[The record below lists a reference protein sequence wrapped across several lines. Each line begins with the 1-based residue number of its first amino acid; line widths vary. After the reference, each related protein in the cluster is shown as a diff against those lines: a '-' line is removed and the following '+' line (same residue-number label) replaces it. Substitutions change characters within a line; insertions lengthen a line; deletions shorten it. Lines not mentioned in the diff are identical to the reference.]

1 MNTLAWLGTQELIVV
16 GVFAV
21 LLFGRRLPEVGRYL
35 GKGLLE
41 FRKSLRPAA
50 KDLDEVRDAARD
62 AGKLGPDGPVLDVV
76 AEVFGISAVERAGEG
91 PGDFVIARKPG

>member
-1 MNTLAWLGTQELIVV
+1 MNTLAWLGHSELIVV
-16 GVFAV
+16 AVFAV

-50 KDLDEVRDAARD
+50 KDLEEVRDAT
-62 AGKLGPDGPVLDVV
+62 
-76 AEVFGISAVERAGEG
+76 GES
-91 PGDFVIARKPG
+91 DQSSDET